1 MAGPEKLQCG
11 FCHFLRDPV
20 FKGRYAAGAGVCR
33 SRASVFGGTMQPPK
47 SQACKQFQP
56 RTADGKER

>member
-1 MAGPEKLQCG
+1 MTGSKKSQCG
-11 FCHFLRDPV
+11 FCHFLREPA
-20 FKGRYAAGAGVCR
+20 FKDRYATGAGVCR